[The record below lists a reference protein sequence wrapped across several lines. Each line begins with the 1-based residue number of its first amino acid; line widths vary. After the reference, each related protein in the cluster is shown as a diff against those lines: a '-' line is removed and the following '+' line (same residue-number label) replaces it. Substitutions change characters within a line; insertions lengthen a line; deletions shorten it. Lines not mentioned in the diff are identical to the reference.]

1 MITDSF
7 IIFIN
12 LKIVLIAISP
22 GSKREDVKGL
32 KKNEPKPFKVLKTM
46 DMSTFVHSIG
56 VHVYIMIII
65 FFSFFF
71 SQLNFLQHRRTS
83 VGI

>member
-1 MITDSF
+1 
-7 IIFIN
+7 
-12 LKIVLIAISP
+12 
-22 GSKREDVKGL
+22 
-32 KKNEPKPFKVLKTM
+32 M

-71 SQLNFLQHRRTS
+71 SQKNFLQHRRTS
-83 VGI
+83 VEISMVMIVHGASQLTPTIAWTTVMCQVVVTLIVNH